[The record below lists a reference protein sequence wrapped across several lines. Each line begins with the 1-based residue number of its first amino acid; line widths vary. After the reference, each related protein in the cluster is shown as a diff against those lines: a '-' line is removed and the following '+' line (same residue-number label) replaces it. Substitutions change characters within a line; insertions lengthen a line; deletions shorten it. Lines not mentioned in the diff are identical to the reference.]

1 MMFSLSMS
9 YVYLDTCG
17 YATLAD
23 EPIVLASF
31 LFSHDVLKL
40 FRRIAEAFLILRD
53 IEMSLR
59 DIVSKHHAQAH
70 PEILSFEELRG
81 LIVSNWD
88 DFQSV
93 FQGSCE
99 AVGKKL
105 ERVRDIRNTVCH
117 FRGPLTADELD
128 QLREGRRWL
137 ERLE

>member
-1 MMFSLSMS
+1 M
-9 YVYLDTCG
+9 
-17 YATLAD
+17 
-23 EPIVLASF
+23 
-31 LFSHDVLKL
+31 
-40 FRRIAEAFLILRD
+40 RD
-53 IEMSLR
+53 IEMSPR

-70 PEILSFEELRG
+70 PEMLSFEELRG
-81 LIVSNWD
+81 LIVSNWA

-117 FRGPLTADELD
+117 FRGPLTADDLD

>member
-1 MMFSLSMS
+1 MTAR
-9 YVYLDTCG
+9 DT
-17 YATLAD
+17 AITANRFVASN
-23 EPIVLASF
+23 IV
-31 LFSHDVLKL
+31 
-40 FRRIAEAFLILRD
+40 RTG
-53 IEMSLR
+53 SLR
-59 DIVSKHHAQAH
+59 LPNTAISSTSKSSKIATTATKHTTAM
-70 PEILSFEELRG
+70 LSFEELRG

-117 FRGPLTADELD
+117 FRGPLTPDELD